1 MLREGDQTILKTM
14 VSLTTII
21 AITVVYFVAL
31 FFVAVYVE
39 REYAQGKNLTN
50 NALVYTLSLAVYAT
64 AWTFFGNVG
73 LATSSS
79 YAFIGI
85 YTGPALLM
93 LFAWPILRKLVKIRN
108 EYGVASISG
117 LLAARYDRSYVVG
130 AAAALIALIG
140 ITPYFALQFKA
151 IFLSF
156 SFVVS
161 GGTQYDS
168 GFIRLI
174 VVGMTILFTLVFGFR
189 KLEQTER
196 HPGMV
201 IVVAIQSVI
210 KLIAFLAAGI
220 FVTYYLF
227 DGFGDIFAQIKNN
240 QALLD
245 AVTANKPSFSL
256 FLSYTIIGI
265 FAFLLLPR
273 DFHMAVVENSDE
285 KHIRTFAWG
294 MPVYMFLFTLFV
306 FPIAM
311 AGLLKGYDIASADI
325 FILFVTALSKYA
337 WLTTLVFIGGLS
349 AAFSMIMVETV
360 AITTMVANNLVLPLI
375 DKVKVFGFMRKHL
388 LPLRWIIAVSIL
400 LLGYAFE
407 LLTESSYVLVKIGII
422 SFAAVL
428 QFAPAVIGG
437 LYWEKG
443 NKVGAIMGLSGG
455 FTVWL
460 YTSLMPTFVRSGWLP
475 GSLLTDGPLGIGILR
490 PENLFGITG
499 IDPLATTIIFTM
511 IVNVGM
517 YVLGSLVFKQ
527 SEEEQ
532 RTAYNI
538 VHIIKG
544 GHHLVMDVQQ
554 KEYIDIEGKKKTIT
568 SVFSSYMDIKQARK
582 QTNEC
587 IRSAGLE
594 NKKVIS
600 INELIDLNNTVESA
614 LAGFIGSPAARDA
627 LEKESLFAPEEAAQL
642 SNVYAKMA
650 TDIKITPEEFAQK
663 IAEQKL
669 LAQSKS
675 NFMAIA
681 SHEMR
686 TPLAIIRGNAEL
698 LLQSIKSVPENKETI
713 KFLTGIRR
721 NSIRLLD
728 ILHDFI
734 DVMHMEESRV
744 ELNKEAFDLTKI
756 VSEIVADFGLI
767 AAEKKLTILFKEP
780 TDPIPMIT
788 ADIGKTREVIVN
800 LIANAVQYTDKGG
813 ITVQASV
820 IDEQN
825 GRFVKICVTDTG
837 VGIAPES
844 QAMLFQ
850 KFSTI
855 SKTFLRTKEYGSG
868 LGLYISKVFVEAMG
882 GSIRLEKSVPG
893 EGSTFCVLL
902 PAAKGNVRV
911 EEKRIGK

>member
-1 MLREGDQTILKTM
+1 MI
-14 VSLTTII
+14 SLTTIV
-21 AITVVYFVAL
+21 AITVAYFIAL
-31 FFVAVYVE
+31 FCVAVYVE
-39 REYAQGKNLTN
+39 RKHAQGKNLTN

-64 AWTFFGNVG
+64 AWTFYGNIG

-79 YAFIGI
+79 YAFLGI

-93 LFAWPILRKLVKIRN
+93 LFAWPILQKLVRIRN

-117 LLAARYDRSYVVG
+117 LLSARYDRSYLVG
-130 AAAALIALIG
+130 AIAALIALVG
-140 ITPYFALQFKA
+140 VTPYFALQFKA

-156 SFVVS
+156 SFIVS

-168 GFIRLI
+168 DFIRLTM
-174 VVGMTILFTLVFGFR
+174 VGMTILFTLVFGFR

-196 HPGMV
+196 RPGMV

-227 DGFGDIFAQIKNN
+227 SGFDDIFAHINDNK
-240 QALLD
+240 ALLE
-245 AVTANKPSFSL
+245 AITVSKPSFSL
-256 FLSYTIIGI
+256 FLSYIIVGM

-273 DFHMAVVENSDE
+273 DFHLAVVENSDE
-285 KHIRTFAWG
+285 RHIRTFAWG
-294 MPVYMFLFTLFV
+294 MPVYMFLITLFV

-311 AGLLKGYDIASADI
+311 AGILKGYDIAFADI
-325 FILFVTALSKYA
+325 FILFVAALAKHA
-337 WLTTLVFIGGLS
+337 WLAILVFIGGIS

-360 AITTMVANNLVLPLI
+360 AITTMVANNLALPVI
-375 DKVKVFGFMRKHL
+375 DKVKPFGFLRKHL
-388 LPLRWIIAVSIL
+388 LPLRWAIAVGIL
-400 LLGYAFE
+400 LMGYGFE
-407 LLTESSYVLVKIGII
+407 LLTGSSYVLVKIGII

-443 NKVGAIMGLSGG
+443 NKAGAIMGLTGG
-455 FTVWL
+455 FGVWL
-460 YTSLMPTFVRSGWLP
+460 YTSLIPAFVRSGWLP
-475 GSLLTDGPLGIGILR
+475 GSLLTDGPFGVHTLR
-490 PENLFGITG
+490 PENLFGITA
-499 IDPLATTIIFTM
+499 IDPLATTIIFTV
-511 IVNVGM
+511 IVNVGL
-517 YVLGSLVFKQ
+517 YVLGSLLFKQ

-544 GHHLVMDVQQ
+544 GRHLVIDVQQ
-554 KEYIDIEGKKKTIT
+554 KEYIDLEGKRKTIMSVFGNYMDAKQANEQTDECIRTAGLEGKK
-568 SVFSSYMDIKQARK
+568 
-582 QTNEC
+582 
-587 IRSAGLE
+587 
-594 NKKVIS
+594 VIA
-600 INELIDLNNTVESA
+600 INALIELNNVVESA
-614 LAGFIGSPAARDA
+614 LSGFIGSPAARDA

-642 SNVYAKMA
+642 SNIYAKMA
-650 TDIKITPEEFAQK
+650 ADIKITPEEFAQR

-686 TPLAIIRGNAEL
+686 TPLTIIRGNAEL
-698 LLQSIKSVPENKETI
+698 LLQSIKPTVKNEETI
-713 KFLTGIRR
+713 KFLSGIRR

-744 ELNKEAFDLTKI
+744 ELNKETFDPVKM
-756 VSEIVADFGLI
+756 VREVVADMGSI
-767 AAEKKLTILFKEP
+767 AAEKKLSIQFEEP
-780 TDPIPMIT
+780 NMPIPMIT
-788 ADIGKTREVIVN
+788 ADVGKTRQVIVN
-800 LIANAVQYTDKGG
+800 LIGNAVHYTEKGG
-813 ITVQASV
+813 VTVSLGTV
-820 IDEQN
+820 DEPN
-825 GRFVKICVTDTG
+825 GKFVKICVTDTG
-837 VGIAPES
+837 VGIPPES

-850 KFSTI
+850 KFSTV

-868 LGLYISKVFVEAMG
+868 LGLYISKAFVEAMG
-882 GSIRLEKSVPG
+882 GSIRLEKSIPG

-902 PAAKGNVRV
+902 PAVTEDKGAR
-911 EEKRIGK
+911 